1 MCLGVWRSR
10 VDEPLG
16 LTWVKKMKVLGVW
29 FGVVPVEQD
38 NWSSKLTKLEKSIN
52 LWKCRSLSFLGKCL
66 IVNVIGLSKFYYLA
80 RVLLLPEWVSRRVNQ
95 LIWPFIWGSEIETV
109 SRKSCFCSVPEGG
122 LGVTNFPRKCEALRV
137 SSLVATL
144 NDLDDKSFFLC
155 KYFARWHLARF
166 LPQWLPLRDT
176 SSPHSFNPTS
186 FYSSCISILSRLD
199 LTFVPLTTK
208 AIYNALNKN
217 FSPPS

>member
-1 MCLGVWRSR
+1 
-10 VDEPLG
+10 
-16 LTWVKKMKVLGVW
+16 MK
-29 FGVVPVEQD
+29 
-38 NWSSKLTKLEKSIN
+38 N
-52 LWKCRSLSFLGKCL
+52 LLICGNATLSFLGKCL

-166 LPQWLPLRDT
+166 LP
-176 SSPHSFNPTS
+176 
-186 FYSSCISILSRLD
+186 
-199 LTFVPLTTK
+199 
-208 AIYNALNKN
+208 
-217 FSPPS
+217 